1 VVVPQPRVL
10 ESRNEALSYS
20 VETVV
25 MNLSPWVEAVLR
37 LLLAVG
43 LGAGIGYQRER
54 AGKAAG
60 MRTLILVGAGA
71 ALFTVVSIFGFG
83 AEGVDIS
90 RIAAGVVVGVGF
102 IGAGV
107 ILRGQREEE
116 VAGLTTAATI
126 WVTAGVG
133 LAAGAGMYLVAV
145 IAAAVI
151 LGILLLPKIR
161 G

>member
-1 VVVPQPRVL
+1 
-10 ESRNEALSYS
+10 
-20 VETVV
+20 
-25 MNLSPWVEAVLR
+25 MSPWLEMILR
-37 LLLAVG
+37 LLLAAA

-60 MRTLILVGAGA
+60 VRTHVLVSTGAG
-71 ALFTVVSIFGFG
+71 LFTLASIYGFG
-83 AEGVDIS
+83 GAAVDIS
-90 RIAAGVVVGVGF
+90 RVAAGVVVGIGF

-126 WVTAGVG
+126 WITAAIG
-133 LAAGAGMYLVAV
+133 LAAGAGMYLVSV
-145 IAAAVI
+145 IATAIAA
-151 LGILLLPKIR
+151 GILLLPKVR

>member
-1 VVVPQPRVL
+1 
-10 ESRNEALSYS
+10 
-20 VETVV
+20 
-25 MNLSPWVEAVLR
+25 MNLSPWLEATLR
-37 LLLAVG
+37 FLLAIA

-60 MRTLILVGAGA
+60 MRTLILVSAGA
-71 ALFTVVSIFGFG
+71 ALFTLVSVYGFG
-83 AEGVDIS
+83 DEGVDIS
-90 RIAAGVVVGVGF
+90 RVAAGVVVGVGF

-133 LAAGAGMYLVAV
+133 VAAGAGLYLPSV